1 MTEPLIWIN
10 GQILSE
16 NDAVIAAVDHGL
28 LIGDGVFDTLAV
40 RDGVLRFPERHF
52 RRLRNG
58 IDRLLIDPTPTA
70 DTLHSAID
78 ELIATSGI
86 TRGRVRITV
95 TPGAGGEGRSR
106 GSAPTTM
113 ITIEQAAPA
122 PSSVA
127 LTRVDWIRNE
137 RSALRGIKST
147 SWSENAQILRSVRSQ
162 GFDEAVL
169 CDSTGLLSEC
179 CAANLFLVIDGE
191 IATPSL
197 RSGCLPGII
206 REVLLDSGL
215 ASERDLAPEQLIV
228 AEEIFISSS
237 INEIVGVSRVHD
249 RKLLVDGPATLR
261 ARAAVADA
269 D

>member
-1 MTEPLIWIN
+1 
-10 GQILSE
+10 
-16 NDAVIAAVDHGL
+16 
-28 LIGDGVFDTLAV
+28 
-40 RDGVLRFPERHF
+40 
-52 RRLRNG
+52 
-58 IDRLLIDPTPTA
+58 
-70 DTLHSAID
+70 
-78 ELIATSGI
+78 
-86 TRGRVRITV
+86 
-95 TPGAGGEGRSR
+95 
-106 GSAPTTM
+106 M